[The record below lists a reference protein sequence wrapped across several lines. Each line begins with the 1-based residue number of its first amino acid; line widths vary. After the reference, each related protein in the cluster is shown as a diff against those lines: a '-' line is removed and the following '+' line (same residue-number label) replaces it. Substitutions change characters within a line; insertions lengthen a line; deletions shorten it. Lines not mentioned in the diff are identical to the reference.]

1 MGLSLYYDNPIF
13 IILANSKKTMSRIRN
28 RERVQ
33 ELQSQL
39 INEIKPYIPKK
50 GELVFN
56 NVFSVLIQT
65 SQYDDHY
72 ETEKTLIYS
81 LLNDGTLSTD
91 DEMKFTIKLEEL
103 SIYELA
109 YILDMLENNLFHIDN
124 EDDE

>member
-28 RERVQ
+28 RERVH

-39 INEIKPYIPKK
+39 ISEIKTFIPKS
-50 GELVFN
+50 GELVFRTSFA
-56 NVFSVLIQT
+56 VFKKFLQMD
-65 SQYDDHY
+65 YDDHY
-72 ETEKTLIYS
+72 ETEKILIYS

-91 DEMKFTIKLEEL
+91 GDSIKLEEL
-103 SIYELA
+103 SVYELA
-109 YILDMLENNLFHIDN
+109 YILDVLENNLFHIDN

>member
-1 MGLSLYYDNPIF
+1 M
-13 IILANSKKTMSRIRN
+13 SKIRN

-39 INEIKPYIPKK
+39 INEIKTFIPKS
-50 GELVFN
+50 GELVFRN
-56 NVFSVLIQT
+56 SFAVFIQMD
-65 SQYDDHY
+65 YDDHY
-72 ETEKTLIYS
+72 ETEKILIYS
-81 LLNDGTLSTD
+81 LLKDGTLSTD
-91 DEMKFTIKLEEL
+91 GDSIKLEEL

>member
-1 MGLSLYYDNPIF
+1 M
-13 IILANSKKTMSRIRN
+13 SKIRN

-39 INEIKPYIPKK
+39 INEIKTFIPKS
-50 GELVFN
+50 GELVFRTP
-56 NVFSVLIQT
+56 FTVLIQMVGT
-65 SQYDDHY
+65 VEEYYDNHY
-72 ETEKTLIYS
+72 EFEKILIYS
-81 LLNDGTLSTD
+81 LLKDGTLSTD
-91 DEMKFTIKLEEL
+91 GDSIKLEEL